1 MQVFTKTMRLDEKDL
16 DQIVDDIAFLASVKD
31 RGKILNILMSTHP
44 ADIAD
49 IIRNLPEK
57 EQRYVFSLLDADTAS
72 EVIMELDDYSREK
85 LVSELKHERISEI
98 VDEMDSDDA
107 TDFVSELSE
116 DVAEKVLASIDKQD
130 SEEVK
135 QLLRHEEDTAG
146 GIMQMEFVAVREN
159 VTVDEAI
166 KEIRKKAEEVEEVY
180 NVYVVD
186 ENDRLVGVLPLK
198 RLILARP
205 NTRVKNIMDEDV
217 ISVPTTMDQ
226 EEVANIFR
234 RYNLVAVPVV
244 DEEGRLL
251 GRITIDDVVDVMEE
265 EASEDI
271 QKMAGL
277 ADEEEIRETSAF
289 KISMVRLPW
298 LLVAFVGELIS
309 ALVLHHF
316 EASLNQIFMAALFIP
331 LMMAMGG
338 NSGNQAAII
347 VVRAIALG
355 ELTPDDIFKRLRKEF
370 RVSFIIGVTC
380 GALLFVLV
388 TLLGDMRFGAILA
401 ISMLIVILNA
411 TLVGASIPLILKK
424 LGIDPAIATG
434 PFISTSNDIIGLLI
448 YLGLTSVLMQY
459 L

>member
-1 MQVFTKTMRLDEKDL
+1 MRLDEKDL

-411 TLVGASIPLILKK
+411 TLVGASIPLVLKK